1 MNSEDM
7 KNENSADSNEQE
19 TKLHTNTKINELQC
33 RTSEQQQKIAF
44 LSKVA
49 QQKDDL
55 INLLIKEKNILES
68 EKLLLQREQQTA
80 IKEKEIVVMRFAV
93 VEKNLLDAN
102 QQLELSEKRERKT
115 AKECDILHDKI
126 KTMKEDYIRLN
137 TSLSIKALEKE
148 IQELKNRSLP
158 NQKHETEDCS
168 TEKLDEL
175 KANLIMLKHVN
186 SEQTERIT
194 VLEQQLKSVSKEL
207 QSTKSLLTISE
218 QERTKLHAA
227 DKESQHTIA
236 DLQNFV
242 DANVLKVAELQTKI
256 NELEATRAQLSIA
269 NDANRN
275 NVAQIEA
282 LNAKLLDQSADIV
295 KQQQKEYE
303 LLTLNQELSSLNASL
318 QNDILLFKSKS
329 LAMSLENESIKK
341 GQSVYELNYT
351 KLKNELNAEKQ
362 NRTEERL
369 KMAKSLAEKSKECEI
384 ILKKYDQVVGDSDA
398 LKKKNSSLVKDLQR
412 EILVLQR
419 IPKKED
425 ANESNSA
432 GTQHM
437 KVVSC
442 EDTSYEYTCNL
453 TEPST
458 SKLIDRIVRLQQAN
472 NRQTE
477 KIEFLENHSSTLV
490 AELQKKA
497 KIIQH
502 YMMKEP
508 TNSIMH
514 SEKSKL
520 YNGILHAVNGNQKT
534 PEISLDLVLEVN
546 KKLQFILEDTLL
558 KNITLKDNLDTLGLE
573 VDRLTQQ
580 LARYS

>member
-137 TSLSIKALEKE
+137 TSLSIKNQEHKNSLQEIERLKNEYSSLEAKCKWSTVKLKQEMEANNALEKE

-514 SEKSKL
+514 SEKT
-520 YNGILHAVNGNQKT
+520 IQR
-534 PEISLDLVLEVN
+534 
-546 KKLQFILEDTLL
+546 
-558 KNITLKDNLDTLGLE
+558 NITCCKRKSENSRDKFGFSSRSE
-573 VDRLTQQ
+573 
-580 LARYS
+580 